1 MSKKLA
7 AEAAMKRLAAEV
19 SALIADDVAT
29 PAEKAEKFAKMKTDM
44 DGYSAEV
51 KMYSDAEQLVAANA
65 TGAGSAQDLG
75 QATTTPHAKDIT
87 DQLTEAPGWKEFQGL
102 ISRKQRGTFSLDTKA
117 FDGVGVYQSGGN
129 AEVFNGTAGAFVVPQ
144 QLPGYVD
151 LRVRPLT
158 VENVLPSG
166 SLGSPVLWYIVE
178 TLRTNNAAAV
188 AEGGLKPQGSFD
200 FERRQ
205 EVVSKIAEIFKL
217 ADEVLT
223 DVSQLRTY
231 VNQRLNNDL
240 GQVAQEQILNGDGAS
255 NRLLG
260 LNNRSGLQTTVV
272 AGSLGADSTSWAT
285 ALLRQ
290 ITQIRTLA
298 FSEPSAIFINP
309 LDWEVLQNQTDN
321 NGQYYN
327 GGPYGRTYGVVAP
340 NVTPFWGIPLVST
353 LTQPQG
359 TALVGNFND
368 ATVWNYQGITMDMT
382 NSDADDFAHDI
393 LTFRAERRLGLSLVR
408 PGSLGKVTLTA

>member
-1 MSKKLA
+1 MNKKLA
-7 AEAAMKRLAAEV
+7 VQAAMKRLAGEIQDLVADETLTVAEKATKLEGMKADMDTYSAEIKTYV
-19 SALIADDVAT
+19 DAEALIAAAEVGPGSANEVAT
-29 PAEKAEKFAKMKTDM
+29 QPTTPAYKDAITQLVEAEGYEAFAKAV
-44 DGYSAEV
+44 G
-51 KMYSDAEQLVAANA
+51 
-65 TGAGSAQDLG
+65 
-75 QATTTPHAKDIT
+75 
-87 DQLTEAPGWKEFQGL
+87 
-102 ISRKQRGTFSLDTKA
+102 RKVRGNFSLETKA
-117 FDGVGVYQSGGN
+117 FEGVGVYQSGGN
-129 AEVFNGTAGAFVVPQ
+129 AEVFNGTAGTFVVPT

-166 SLGSPVLWYIVE
+166 SLSSPVLWYIVE
-178 TLRTNNAAAV
+178 TVRTNNAAAV

-200 FERRQ
+200 FARVQ
-205 EVVSKIAEIFKL
+205 EVVSKIAETFKL

-240 GQVAQEQILNGDGAS
+240 GQVVQEQILNGDGAS

-260 LNNRSGLQTTVV
+260 LNNRSGLQSTVV
-272 AGSLGADSTSWAT
+272 SGSIGGDSAAWAT

-290 ITQIRTLA
+290 ITQIRTTG
-298 FSEPSAIFINP
+298 FTEPNGIFINP
-309 LDWEVLQNQTDN
+309 LDWEVLQNQTDA
-321 NGQYYN
+321 NGQYFN
-327 GGPYGRTYGVVAP
+327 GGPYGRTYGLNAP
-340 NVTPFWGIPLVST
+340 NVTPFWGIPLIST

-382 NSDADDFAHDI
+382 NSDQDDFIHDI
-393 LTFRAERRLGLSLVR
+393 VTFRAERRVGLSLTR
-408 PGSLGKVTLTA
+408 PLSLGKVTLTA